1 VDDLSTRAATAADTS
16 FLWRMLS
23 FAASMSGTEEDIERA
38 KVDPELRGYVEGFGR
53 PGDLGVIASRA
64 GRPVGAAWLRLL
76 APGAAATPSKVW
88 THDVPELAI
97 AVEPAERARGAG
109 DVLLRALLAGA
120 RSRYPAV
127 ALTVR
132 EGNAAVRLYER
143 FDFVGERRVT
153 NRVGGVS
160 LVMRRS
166 LI

>member
-1 VDDLSTRAATAADTS
+1 MNDLSTRAATAADTS
-16 FLWRMLS
+16 FLWRMLT
-23 FAASMSGTEEDIERA
+23 FAASMRGTEEDIERA
-38 KVDPELRGYVEGFGR
+38 KIDPELRGYVEGFGR
-53 PGDLGVIASRA
+53 AGDLGIIVVLA

-76 APGAAATPSKVW
+76 APGAVASPSKVW

-97 AVEPAERARGAG
+97 AVEPSERARGLG
-109 DVLLRALLAGA
+109 NVLLHALLSDAGH
-120 RSRYPAV
+120 RYPAV

-143 FDFVGERRVT
+143 FAFAEERRVV

-166 LI
+166 LL